1 MLIVRFSFALSRCN
15 GFVIGRGMN
24 RHNYMT
30 SKQTIEKQTLLTEA
44 HRDYA
49 KGLTSYAFF
58 KLHDHEMG
66 EDMVQD
72 TFMKTWVYLVKKG
85 KIDLMK
91 AFLYR
96 ILNNLIVDQY
106 RKNKMTSLDS
116 LLEKGYEPSTNP
128 SERLM
133 NMLDGK
139 KALLLIQR
147 LPQKYQKVMRMRY
160 VQDLSL
166 KEMALITGE
175 TKNTLAV
182 QLHRGLTKLKV
193 LYR

>member
-1 MLIVRFSFALSRCN
+1 
-15 GFVIGRGMN
+15 
-24 RHNYMT
+24 MT
-30 SKQTIEKQTLLTEA
+30 PKQRKQRQRVLTTA
-44 HRDYA
+44 HHDYE
-49 KGLTSYAFF
+49 KGLNSYAFF
-58 KLHDHEMG
+58 KLHDHEIG
-66 EDMVQD
+66 QDMVQD
-72 TFMKTWVYLVKKG
+72 TFMKTWMYLIKKG

-106 RKNKMTSLDS
+106 RKNKTASLDV
-116 LLEKGYEPSTNP
+116 LLEKGYEPSMNP

-133 NMLDGK
+133 NALDGK

-166 KEMALITGE
+166 KEMSLITGE
-175 TKNTLAV
+175 SKNTLAV
-182 QLHRGLTKLKV
+182 QLHRGLAKLKL
-193 LYR
+193 LYTRA

>member
-1 MLIVRFSFALSRCN
+1 MV
-15 GFVIGRGMN
+15 
-24 RHNYMT
+24 
-30 SKQTIEKQTLLTEA
+30 SKQTIKKQTLLTEA

-49 KGLTSYAFF
+49 KGLNSYAFF
-58 KLHDHEMG
+58 KLHDQEMG
-66 EDMVQD
+66 QDMVQD

-106 RKNKMTSLDS
+106 RKNTTTSLDV
-116 LLEKGYEPSTNP
+116 LLEKGYEPGANP
-128 SERLM
+128 TDRLV

-166 KEMALITGE
+166 KEMSLVTGQS
-175 TKNTLAV
+175 KNAIAV
-182 QLHRGLTKLKV
+182 QLHRGLTKLKL

>member
-1 MLIVRFSFALSRCN
+1 MA
-15 GFVIGRGMN
+15 
-24 RHNYMT
+24 
-30 SKQTIEKQTLLTEA
+30 SKQTIANRATLTEA

-49 KGLTSYAFF
+49 KGLNSYALF
-58 KLHDHEMG
+58 KLHDQEMG
-66 EDMVQD
+66 QDMVQD
-72 TFMKTWVYLVKKG
+72 TFMKTWVYLVKNG

-106 RKNKMTSLDS
+106 RKNKTASLDI

-128 SERLM
+128 TERLM

-139 KALLLIQR
+139 KALLLIQQ
-147 LPQKYQKVMRMRY
+147 LPMKYQKVMRMRY

-166 KEMALITGE
+166 KEMSLVTGDSR
-175 TKNTLAV
+175 NTLAV
-182 QLHRGLTKLKV
+182 QLHRGLEKLKL
-193 LYR
+193 LYKSA

>member
-1 MLIVRFSFALSRCN
+1 MA
-15 GFVIGRGMN
+15 
-24 RHNYMT
+24 
-30 SKQTIEKQTLLTEA
+30 SKQTIENQATLAEA

-58 KLHDHEMG
+58 KLHDREIG
-66 EDMVQD
+66 QDLVQD

-106 RKNKMTSLDS
+106 RKNKTTSLDV
-116 LLEKGYEPSTNP
+116 LLEKGYEPKTNS
-128 SERLM
+128 SEHLM
-133 NMLDGK
+133 NILDGK

-166 KEMALITGE
+166 KEMSLVTGQ
-175 TKNTLAV
+175 TKNAIAV
-182 QLHRGLTKLKV
+182 QLHRGLAKLKL